1 MGGFIV
7 AIIVGGVIGWIASKI
22 MRTDAEQGIFLNIM
36 VGCIG
41 SMIGKFIAGQMF
53 GLTGAGL
60 RDGLD
65 LASLTVALAGAVL
78 LLGIVNLIR
87 KGKVR

>member
-7 AIIVGGVIGWIASKI
+7 AVIVGGLIGWIASKI
-22 MRTDAEQGIFLNIM
+22 MRTDAEQGIFLNIV

-41 SMIGKFIAGQMF
+41 SMIGKFIAGQVF
-53 GLTGAGL
+53 GLAGTGL

-65 LASLTVALAGAVL
+65 IPSLAVALAGAIV